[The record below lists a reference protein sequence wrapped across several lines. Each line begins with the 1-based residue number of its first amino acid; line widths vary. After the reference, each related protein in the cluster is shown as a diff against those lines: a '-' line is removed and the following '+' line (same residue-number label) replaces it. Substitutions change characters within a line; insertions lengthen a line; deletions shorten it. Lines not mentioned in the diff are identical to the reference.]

1 MALMMLAGCA
11 NEKVSVDTTTSV
23 LKQAQEVYLE
33 SVDVD
38 YSYDLAI
45 RMEDIR
51 SNEALGYRTA
61 GSKA

>member
-23 LKQAQEVYLE
+23 LKQAQEAYLE

-51 SNEALGYRTA
+51 SN
-61 GSKA
+61 